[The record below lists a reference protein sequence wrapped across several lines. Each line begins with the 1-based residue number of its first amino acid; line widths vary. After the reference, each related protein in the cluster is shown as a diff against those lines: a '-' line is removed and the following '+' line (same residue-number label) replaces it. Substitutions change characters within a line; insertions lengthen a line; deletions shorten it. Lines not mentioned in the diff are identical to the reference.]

1 MKFLCLL
8 LVSVAAAPTPAA
20 ETSQQRARRVIDEA
34 VAALGGRNFLAMRDR
49 TEVGRAYQ
57 FYREQLSGL
66 AIAHIYTRYLTRPEP
81 PVANFLGV
89 RERESFLKDQSAA
102 ILFTETGEGYDITWR
117 GARPLPDETLAR
129 YKDTTLHNV
138 LYILRMRLGEPGI
151 TFDSRGADVRE
162 NQPVEIIDITDANNT
177 TVTVLFNQ
185 LTKLPFYQ
193 SYRRRN
199 PQDKQ
204 WDEEVTRFSKYRD
217 VGGGVQWPF
226 AVERE
231 RNGEKIFEMYSD
243 SVAIN
248 KDLKDELF
256 TLSAKM
262 KILKKEK

>member
-1 MKFLCLL
+1 MKKLIIWIACAVLPAL
-8 LVSVAAAPTPAA
+8 AA
-20 ETSQQRARRVIDEA
+20 ENSQQRAKRVVDEA
-34 VAALGGRNFLAMRDR
+34 VAALGGDNFLQMRDR

-81 PVANFLGV
+81 PVPNFLGV

-102 ILFTETGEGYDITWR
+102 IVFTETGEGFDITWR
-117 GARPLPDETLAR
+117 GARPLPEETLAR

-138 LYILRMRLGEPGI
+138 LYILRMRLGEPGLI
-151 TFDSRGADVRE
+151 LDSQGADVRE
-162 NQPVEIIDITDANNT
+162 NQPVEIVDIVDADNR
-177 TVTVLFNQ
+177 TVTVYFNR
-185 LTKLPFYQ
+185 LTKLPIYQ
-193 SYRRRN
+193 VFKRRN

-204 WDEEVTRFSKYRD
+204 WDIESTRFSKYRD

-231 RNGEKIFEMYSD
+231 RNHEKIFEMYAD
-243 SVAIN
+243 SVTIN
-248 KDLKDELF
+248 KDLKDDMFSLP
-256 TLSAKM
+256 SNM